1 MDLNKLLEIGI
12 FVLIRQSSHMDLIKV
27 QANRVCIR
35 EVRVMLW
42 FF

>member
-1 MDLNKLLEIGI
+1 MDLNKLLETEI

-27 QANRVCIR
+27 QANRACIR
-35 EVRVMLW
+35 EVKVMQW